1 VTEINYYAHRVEHVC
16 CSPISRFLPQV
27 VFVGHGG
34 KKKGVQYVETLK
46 MEGRV
51 PLYIDPKRK
60 THTALGLID
69 ISTPSST
76 PSLSYSPKTH
86 PLHPCRLVEAVDRF
100 EGFPALQGGVEAGLQ
115 GGPLGHRQPHVS
127 VLLYRLQASPC
138 QRRQTTDGL
147 FFDDAH
153 RQLGGVA
160 LVSQDGIS
168 FFHQCHTTWD
178 YPEVDDMLALCA
190 SLQ

>member
-1 VTEINYYAHRVEHVC
+1 MLRVQDYVQRADEFKNKNVE
-16 CSPISRFLPQV
+16 V

-60 THTALGLID
+60 THSALGLID
-69 ISTPSST
+69 ISWSKLLTDSKGFQ
-76 PSLSYSPKTH
+76 LSK
-86 PLHPCRLVEAVDRF
+86 EASKQ
-100 EGFPALQGGVEAGLQ
+100 GFKVAL
-115 GGPLGHRQPHVS
+115 LGTGSH
-127 VLLYRLQASPC
+127 
-138 QRRQTTDGL
+138 T
-147 FFDDAH
+147 
-153 RQLGGVA
+153 QLGGVA

-178 YPEVDDMLALCA
+178 YPEVDHMLALCA
-190 SLQ
+190 GLQ